1 MKKKLIFLF
10 QIIFIYILFLSI
22 SFADL
27 QKNLINKI
35 TATKTLSFN
44 FKQNIAEKV
53 EFGNCYIKYPLLM
66 KCIYQNLKQKSV
78 ISNGKTVAII
88 KKKYKKIYYYPI
100 RTTPLFIILK
110 KKLIFLFQ
118 IIFIYI
124 LFLSIS
130 FADLQKNLI
139 NKITA
144 TKTLSFNFK
153 QNIAEKVEFGNCYI
167 KYPLL
172 MKCIYQNLKQKSV
185 ISNGKTVAI
194 IKKKYKK
201 IYYYPIRTTPLF
213 IILKKEKILHLIR
226 NNKPTKI
233 DSSIIE
239 FELNEKKSNKL
250 KILFDKNSL
259 EFKGWKTK
267 DAYSNDVTFIIY
279 DLKTNEIIEDEFFKI
294 PKEED
299 L

>member
-100 RTTPLFIILK
+100 KSTPLF
-110 KKLIFLFQ
+110 F
-118 IIFIYI
+118 
-124 LFLSIS
+124 
-130 FADLQKNLI
+130 
-139 NKITA
+139 
-144 TKTLSFNFK
+144 
-153 QNIAEKVEFGNCYI
+153 
-167 KYPLL
+167 
-172 MKCIYQNLKQKSV
+172 
-185 ISNGKTVAI
+185 
-194 IKKKYKK
+194 
-201 IYYYPIRTTPLF
+201 
-213 IILKKEKILHLIR
+213 ILKKEKIMNLIR
-226 NNKPTKI
+226 KNQPTEI
-233 DSSIIE
+233 NANFIE
-239 FELNEKKSNKL
+239 FEFIDKGTSKV

-267 DAYSNDVTFIIY
+267 DAYSNDVNFTIY
-279 DLKTNEIIEDEFFKI
+279 NLKTNMQIIDNFFKI

>member
-78 ISNGKTVAII
+78 ISDGKTVAII

-100 RTTPLFIILK
+100 RTTPLF
-110 KKLIFLFQ
+110 
-118 IIFIYI
+118 
-124 LFLSIS
+124 
-130 FADLQKNLI
+130 
-139 NKITA
+139 T
-144 TKTLSFNFK
+144 
-153 QNIAEKVEFGNCYI
+153 
-167 KYPLL
+167 
-172 MKCIYQNLKQKSV
+172 
-185 ISNGKTVAI
+185 
-194 IKKKYKK
+194 
-201 IYYYPIRTTPLF
+201 
-213 IILKKEKILHLIR
+213 ILKKEKILHLVR

-250 KILFDKNSL
+250 KIFFDKNSL

-279 DLKTNEIIEDEFFKI
+279 DLKTNEIIDDEFFDI
-294 PKEED
+294 PKEKD

>member
-10 QIIFIYILFLSI
+10 QIIFIYIIFVSI

-27 QKNLINKI
+27 QKKLINKI

-44 FKQNIAEKV
+44 FKQK
-53 EFGNCYIKYPLLM
+53 
-66 KCIYQNLKQKSV
+66 
-78 ISNGKTVAII
+78 
-88 KKKYKKIYYYPI
+88 
-100 RTTPLFIILK
+100 
-110 KKLIFLFQ
+110 
-118 IIFIYI
+118 
-124 LFLSIS
+124 
-130 FADLQKNLI
+130 
-139 NKITA
+139 
-144 TKTLSFNFK
+144 
-153 QNIAEKVEFGNCYI
+153 IAEKVEFGNCYI

-250 KILFDKNSL
+250 KIFFDKNSL

-267 DAYSNDVTFIIY
+267 DAYSNDVSFIIY
-279 DLKTNEIIEDEFFKI
+279 DLKTNEIIEDEFFEI
-294 PKEED
+294 PKDED

>member
-1 MKKKLIFLF
+1 MKI
-10 QIIFIYILFLSI
+10 
-22 SFADL
+22 
-27 QKNLINKI
+27 KI
-35 TATKTLSFN
+35 
-44 FKQNIAEKV
+44 
-53 EFGNCYIKYPLLM
+53 
-66 KCIYQNLKQKSV
+66 
-78 ISNGKTVAII
+78 
-88 KKKYKKIYYYPI
+88 
-100 RTTPLFIILK
+100 
-110 KKLIFLFQ
+110 IFLFQ

-267 DAYSNDVTFIIY
+267 DAYSNDVSFIIY

-294 PKEED
+294 PKEKD